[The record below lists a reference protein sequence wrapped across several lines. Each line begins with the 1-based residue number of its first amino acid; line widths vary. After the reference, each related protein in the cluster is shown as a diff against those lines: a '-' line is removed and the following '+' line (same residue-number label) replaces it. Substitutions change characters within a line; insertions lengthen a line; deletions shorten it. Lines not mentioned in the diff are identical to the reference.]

1 MSSFMPASAKIFI
14 AGASG
19 MVGSALTRCLLQAG
33 YENLVGSYHHRHP
46 DSRMFIEADAD
57 ISPSGLRL
65 ERLDLT
71 RQEAV
76 ETFFDRERPDF
87 VFLAAARVG
96 GIQANNIF
104 PAQFIGDNL
113 AIQTHVLQAAVKNK
127 VNRLLFLGSSCIYP
141 KLAPQPLR
149 EEYLLSGPLEPTN
162 EPYAVAKIAGIK
174 MCEACNRQ
182 YGTRFVAVM
191 PTNLYGPHDNF
202 DLQSSHVVPALL
214 RKFHEAK
221 LSGEAV
227 TVWGTG
233 RPLREFLHVDDMA
246 EASVF
251 VMNLPED
258 VFTRTFLAYP
268 QPCFLNVGTGED
280 LTIGDLAGLL
290 AEVTGF
296 DGDVRFDASLQDGT
310 PRKVLDVSR
319 LKALGWSPRIAL
331 PDGLARTYSWYLNQK
346 DSFYR

>member
-268 QPCFLNVGTGED
+268 QPCFLNVGAGED

-296 DGDVRFDASLQDGT
+296 DGDVRFDASLPDGT